1 MKTLLSTLFLLITL
15 ASTAFAGEP
24 EFDGQCVMGLTHGY
38 ANKTDCS
45 VFWLGPNDKVYC
57 FSDDAAK
64 ASFLKAPAENI
75 ARAQAVWDD
84 PANLKRLIKR
94 E

>member
-1 MKTLLSTLFLLITL
+1 MRKLLIAIGSIFLLGGTAL
-15 ASTAFAGEP
+15 AADP
-24 EFDGQCVMGLTHGY
+24 EFDGQCTMGLAHGIV
-38 ANKTDCS
+38 NKTDCS

-57 FSDDAAK
+57 FADEAAK

-75 ARAQAVWDD
+75 ARAQAAWDD
-84 PANLKRLIKR
+84 PSNLRRLIKR